1 MVLLI
6 ISATIS
12 VCERALSSRGVQ
24 LHTEMIKQRLLSHIW
39 FVGSILSKVW
49 SVLYHPSLP
58 FTIFILKKLR
68 HRVTIWRVASMVF
81 KAWGPICRAC
91 TLHLRASTITTFL
104 KVTEWSIW
112 RRFQNTIRVVSTQQ
126 EKGAGGLGESNHPHH
141 FSTPVCH
148 SQELHSYRRVTPRST
163 SKQSVL
169 KQSVCQTPAWLVEEG
184 TGVWWAWRQ
193 EGQWESGCID
203 PGSLWPLLW
212 TWRTGWPW
220 KWTQMTEHLV
230 FRSLSTL
237 TQHTAV
243 WAGLHA

>member
-1 MVLLI
+1 
-6 ISATIS
+6 
-12 VCERALSSRGVQ
+12 
-24 LHTEMIKQRLLSHIW
+24 
-39 FVGSILSKVW
+39 
-49 SVLYHPSLP
+49 
-58 FTIFILKKLR
+58 
-68 HRVTIWRVASMVF
+68 MVF

-112 RRFQNTIRVVSTQQ
+112 RRFQNTIRIMSTQQ

-184 TGVWWAWRQ
+184 LGCGEPGDRRASEKVAALILAAC
-193 EGQWESGCID
+193 GLCSGPEEQD
-203 PGSLWPLLW
+203 DHGNRP
-212 TWRTGWPW
+212 R
-220 KWTQMTEHLV
+220 
-230 FRSLSTL
+230 
-237 TQHTAV
+237 
-243 WAGLHA
+243 